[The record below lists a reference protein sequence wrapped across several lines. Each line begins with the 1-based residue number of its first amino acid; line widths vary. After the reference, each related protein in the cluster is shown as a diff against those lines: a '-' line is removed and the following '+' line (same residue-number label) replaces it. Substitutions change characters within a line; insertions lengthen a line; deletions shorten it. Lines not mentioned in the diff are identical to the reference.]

1 MTGGRRYGHD
11 APLVTAVIPVY
22 NGERFVADAIRS
34 VLSQTYPRIECLVVD
49 DGSKDGSAEVV
60 KPFLPDARYV
70 PKKNGGVASA
80 RNHGVSQARGEFV
93 AFLDADDAWDPT
105 KIEKQMDVV
114 RARPDAGLVYSGMS
128 LVDETLRRIGELQP
142 APPSLAL
149 RNTLLLEQPSATGI
163 GSTSVIPVEVFRCAG
178 GFDERL
184 STSADCDLT
193 CRIALRYP
201 VACTAEALALY
212 RCHQSQMSS
221 DPGVLE
227 HDMLLIFEKLF
238 AEGELPAEVS
248 ALRRRAYANLYFM
261 LAATALNRRELTRF
275 LRYLLRGA
283 AYDPRRAAPLVAR
296 RFTRTSPL
304 PSAPPSAGTEQADSL
319 GAG

>member
-1 MTGGRRYGHD
+1 MTDSTRHGD
-11 APLVTAVIPVY
+11 EAPLVTAVIPVY

-60 KPFLPDARYV
+60 KGFAPSARYV
-70 PKKNGGVASA
+70 PKTNGGVASA

-93 AFLDADDAWDPT
+93 AFLDADDAWAPT
-105 KIEKQMDVV
+105 KIEKQMDVF

-128 LVDETLRRIGELQP
+128 LVDESLRPVGELQP
-142 APPSLAL
+142 APPALAL

-163 GSTSVIPVEVFRCAG
+163 GSTALLPARIFRAIG

-193 CRIALRYP
+193 CRIALRHP
-201 VACTAEALALY
+201 LACSPEALALY
-212 RCHQSQMSS
+212 RCHGSQMSS
-221 DPGVLE
+221 DPRVLE
-227 HDMLLIFEKLF
+227 HDMLLIYEKLF
-238 AEGELPAEVS
+238 VGGQLPPEV
-248 ALRRRAYANLYFM
+248 AVLRRRAYANLYFI
-261 LAATALNRRELTRF
+261 LAATALNRRETGPF
-275 LRYLLRGA
+275 VRYAGRA
-283 AYDPRRAAPLVAR
+283 ATYDPRRVVALVATKLPGR
-296 RFTRTSPL
+296 KSPSRPSTRT
-304 PSAPPSAGTEQADSL
+304 GTGRSQSV